1 MTAEKITLTYL
12 NIRQSISILI
22 ARLILIDVVLAGLV
36 IGAYF
41 LIVQS
46 RIFADN
52 PGWDAVV
59 FLSFFGFAGLV
70 KIIITCYVVL
80 LWLNEYYEITPE
92 YIYHRK
98 GLIFKKREQ
107 YRIDHIRRITV
118 EDSFLGEMFNFA
130 TVTLFDIRF
139 QKYLDMYLI
148 HNARRYAKVLQQLR
162 PEIEIKEDHVWMPFL
177 KREEFN
183 EGEDVIGKT
192 KTND

>member
-1 MTAEKITLTYL
+1 MAEEKITLTYL

-22 ARLILIDVVLAGLV
+22 ARLILIDVILAGIV

-41 LIVQS
+41 LIVQGELLINNRS
-46 RIFADN
+46 WETLI
-52 PGWDAVV
+52 
-59 FLSFFGFAGLV
+59 FLSIFGLIGLI
-70 KIIITCYVVL
+70 KLAITCYVVL

-107 YRIDHIRRITV
+107 YRIDHVRRITV

-130 TVTLFDIRF
+130 TITLFDIRF
-139 QKYLDMYLI
+139 NKYLDMYLI
-148 HNARRYAKVLQQLR
+148 HNARRYAKVLQQLQ
-162 PEIEIKEDHVWMPFL
+162 PEIEIKEDHVWLPFL

-183 EGEDVIGKT
+183 EGE
-192 KTND
+192 

>member
-1 MTAEKITLTYL
+1 M
-12 NIRQSISILI
+12 
-22 ARLILIDVVLAGLV
+22 
-36 IGAYF
+36 
-41 LIVQS
+41 
-46 RIFADN
+46 
-52 PGWDAVV
+52 
-59 FLSFFGFAGLV
+59 
-70 KIIITCYVVL
+70 
-80 LWLNEYYEITPE
+80 
-92 YIYHRK
+92 
-98 GLIFKKREQ
+98 
-107 YRIDHIRRITV
+107 
-118 EDSFLGEMFNFA
+118 EDTFLGEMFNFA